1 MQYGKQ
7 KGCLLF
13 VIVGT
18 LSWDHGHNIKKSF
31 IKMYLTIVKTFA
43 TGNIYKLKVTITGKG
58 KPLFKVNTEN
68 NNNNFSAR
76 LM

>member
-1 MQYGKQ
+1 
-7 KGCLLF
+7 
-13 VIVGT
+13 
-18 LSWDHGHNIKKSF
+18 
-31 IKMYLTIVKTFA
+31 MYLTIVKTFA

-58 KPLFKVNTEN
+58 KSLFKVNTEN